1 MGAMRSQ
8 ALLPLLWLF
17 CSSAAPALAAPKAK
31 APAQAQ
37 DAAAAA
43 TKEQAK
49 KLFEKGMLLYDLRK
63 FDQAIEQFDQAY
75 QLYPQPAFLYNI
87 AQAHRLA
94 GRRDEA
100 IGFYQS
106 YLRRLPD
113 APNRVEVEGHIALL
127 TKEGAKAGPGPGTPP
142 GTSPGP
148 APLKPPPP
156 PAPYPEART
165 KQTFLTRIKA
175 PPPDGQM
182 YALTGTGSRTFMG
195 FSLYGV
201 ALYVEE
207 EPARRAYPRLVTQA
221 GGTDVAQLT
230 ALDLAQTFIV
240 LGEFGKMAVMRF
252 TRDISASRI
261 RDSYKDMLKD
271 NLSSKAPEALRRST
285 EAFVALFDRDMKKG
299 EELLLRSSRQG
310 QIFVTAGGTTR
321 IGPTDPRLVLDLW
334 NCWLGKKP
342 VSEEL
347 KRDLVRRISG
357 LGL

>member
-1 MGAMRSQ
+1 MRSQ

-17 CSSAAPALAAPKAK
+17 CSSAGAPALAAGKGKA
-31 APAQAQ
+31 QE
-37 DAAAAA
+37 AAAAA
-43 TKEQAK
+43 AASKEQAK

-94 GRRDEA
+94 GRGREA
-100 IGFYQS
+100 IGFYQN
-106 YLRRLPD
+106 YLRRMPD
-113 APNRVEVEGHIALL
+113 APNRAEVEGHIAAL
-127 TKEGAKAGPGPGTPP
+127 TKEAAAGSAPGARAAEPPSGP
-142 GTSPGP
+142 
-148 APLKPPPP
+148 PLRPPPA

-165 KQTFLTRIKA
+165 GQTFLTRVKA

-182 YALTGTGSRTFMG
+182 YALTGTGARTYMG

-201 ALYVEE
+201 GLYVEE

-221 GGTDVAQLT
+221 GGTDLLQLT

-252 TRDISASRI
+252 TRDISAARI

-299 EELLLRSSRQG
+299 EELILRTSRQG

-321 IGPTDPRLVLDLW
+321 TGPTDPRLVLDLW